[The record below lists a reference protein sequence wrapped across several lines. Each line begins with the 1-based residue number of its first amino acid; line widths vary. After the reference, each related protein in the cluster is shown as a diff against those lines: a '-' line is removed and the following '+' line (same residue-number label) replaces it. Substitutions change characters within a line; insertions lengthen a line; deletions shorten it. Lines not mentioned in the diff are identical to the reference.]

1 MNTDNRQTT
10 RHARRHT
17 AVLAILLIAAAFVFW
32 LTPQNSG
39 QVLQPT
45 AVETADD
52 IAAWENAVF
61 VLSGKTLTK
70 LNDKL
75 EVVKSIPLPV
85 QPLPVPPTPVP
96 DPPAIEEPEVSNR
109 AFPLAASSSA
119 SICADQQT
127 VYVLYEG
134 ILFVFDH
141 DLNYRTSKPIDVSR

>member
-1 MNTDNRQTT
+1 MNTNNQQTT
-10 RHARRHT
+10 RPARRHT
-17 AVLAILLIAAAFVFW
+17 VLAILLITAAFVFW
-32 LTPQNSG
+32 LTTQNSG
-39 QVLQPT
+39 QALQPT

-70 LNDKL
+70 LNEKL

-96 DPPAIEEPEVSNR
+96 DPPIIEEPEVSNQ
-109 AFPLAASSSA
+109 AFPLAASTSA
-119 SICADQQT
+119 SVCADQQT
-127 VYVLYEG
+127 VYALYEG
-134 ILFVFDH
+134 ILFAFDH